1 MPMSVE
7 ELYAE
12 AQILPSEFKAVL
24 VEKLVE
30 SIEDTIDPQVTKSH
44 LDEVKRR
51 RDEIRLGKVIPING
65 EEGLAQVGSMIK
77 EGIINKNKNKYF
89 IKGVNKVWQ

>member
-12 AQILPSEFKAVL
+12 AQILPSESKVILA
-24 VEKLVE
+24 EKLVE
-30 SIEDTIDPQVTKSH
+30 SIEGTIDPQVTKSH

-51 RDEIRLGKVIPING
+51 RDEIRFGKVIPING
-65 EEGLAQVGSMIK
+65 EEGLAQVRDMIEK
-77 EGIINKNKNKYF
+77 
-89 IKGVNKVWQ
+89 